1 MNAEHAEQSPH
12 NALTVAL
19 TEINAS
25 IFEIGETIPEGVY
38 LSMMNNSKKIFDAIG
53 KIKKPHQN
61 MTITEKCQYII
72 MREDKVFKLRRI
84 TKEHDEQGDY
94 INLWETQTFISVESL
109 KVGQLLR
116 IFETRN
122 EYKFLMLTKI
132 NGMSIKYDIY
142 KLTIY
147 KCKFHYIELCQLD
160 ELYLLRHV

>member
-1 MNAEHAEQSPH
+1 
-12 NALTVAL
+12 
-19 TEINAS
+19 
-25 IFEIGETIPEGVY
+25 
-38 LSMMNNSKKIFDAIG
+38 
-53 KIKKPHQN
+53 
-61 MTITEKCQYII
+61 

-142 KLTIY
+142 KFSNGGCYIKRNNTL
-147 KCKFHYIELCQLD
+147 KFKDKDYYDNLLEKNILFYDASHMTTSHLFNLLIETHNVGVNFELD
-160 ELYLLRHV
+160 VNLLEIDENLKITL